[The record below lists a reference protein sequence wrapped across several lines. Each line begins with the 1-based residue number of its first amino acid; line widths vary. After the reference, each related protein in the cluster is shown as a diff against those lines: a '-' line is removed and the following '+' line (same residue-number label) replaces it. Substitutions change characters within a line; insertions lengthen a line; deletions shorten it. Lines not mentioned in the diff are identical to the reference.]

1 MEWAARAHDR
11 LNDHKRA
18 CLGKSLQEED
28 EGPSPC
34 ASESFSR
41 SHAESDTKTLE
52 RNGMGMNGDLTV
64 STRVPDMVDD

>member
-1 MEWAARAHDR
+1 MEWAARAHGR
-11 LNDHKRA
+11 LTDQKRA

-28 EGPSPC
+28 EGPSRC

-41 SHAESDTKTLE
+41 SHAESVAKTLE
-52 RNGMGMNGDLTV
+52 RSGMGMNGDSAV